1 MGCMTKDEITAILD
15 RVPGWPL
22 ERQQELAELALEI
35 EADANSAPYIASA
48 EELAA
53 IDEGRTGGIASP
65 EEVEAAF
72 ARLRRA

>member
-1 MGCMTKDEITAILD
+1 MTKDEITAILD
-15 RVPGWPL
+15 RIPSWPA
-22 ERQQELAELALEI
+22 ERQQQLAELALEL
-35 EADANSAPYIASA
+35 EAQASDEPYIATA

-53 IDEGRTGGIASP
+53 IEEARASGVATA